1 MSYKKGTLSKSL
13 NKNLKEVPYQ
23 ESIQNTLQKNL
34 IKNLKQVPYQEV

>member
-13 NKNLKEVPYQ
+13 NINLKEVPYQ

-34 IKNLKQVPYQEV
+34 IKKPNQESKK